1 MRDLL
6 PGEEMLV
13 YPSDTV
19 CRMDAPDFSK
29 LDEQGQLKYLPLYLC
44 ITNKI
49 KKKIKFNKLNLI

>member
-29 LDEQGQLKYLPLYLC
+29 LDEQGQFKYLPLYLC
-44 ITNKI
+44 ILEN
-49 KKKIKFNKLNLI
+49 KKKLKSYKLNLI